1 MNHQQQNSKPR
12 LIRMSEVT
20 QRVGLCK
27 SSIYNRMD
35 TGDFP
40 KPVSIGG
47 GRVAWVESDVDQ
59 WISERISAAG
69 KQAA

>member
-1 MNHQQQNSKPR
+1 M
-12 LIRMSEVT
+12 
-20 QRVGLCK
+20 GLCK
-27 SSIYNRMD
+27 ASVYNRIN

-59 WISERISAAG
+59 WISERISAAEN
-69 KQAA
+69 KQPRGRYGQLKKPPRKATSKTK